1 MAHER
6 ERCLAIPCTVIHT
19 GLIHTAIE
27 ANHYNVENFMKEHT
41 NKNTRKSANR
51 TRSST
56 QSSASRSPH
65 ASKRRTSHARGGDGS
80 TRKNA
85 SQTSRSSRG
94 GARSGGARK
103 QANGKRSN
111 GRSRRPNNRRRSMTS
126 PALKH
131 RLETTDNN
139 SAVIPDIADEDTVR
153 VIPLSGVEEIG
164 RNMNVIETKDDII
177 VIDAGFQFV
186 SEGGGTPGIDYI
198 LPNTQ
203 YLEERKHKIR
213 GLIVSHGHLDHIG
226 GIPFIMER
234 IGNPP
239 IYTQYL
245 TSLMIL
251 KRQEEFPHMEPV
263 TINVVKEGE
272 SFTLGKTK
280 IKTFPVTHSI
290 PDSMGISV
298 ETKHGDVVFTGDV
311 RLTHNGTD
319 VDPKEKKAWENVG
332 KNNNLLL
339 MADSTGAHQEGF
351 SAPESIVFENLEK
364 IIKDATGRLIIGTFA
379 SQFERLIH
387 VVKTCEKYGKI
398 VVPEGRS
405 IKTHIDI
412 AITAKMME
420 VKPGV
425 IVSAQEA
432 ESYPRDRVV
441 VLATGAQ
448 GEEFAALMRMATDK
462 HKFITLDERD
472 TVVLS
477 SSVIPG
483 NEVAVQKLKDNI
495 YRRNVRIQS
504 YKTQGG
510 VHSSGHGSA
519 GELRWVRNAV
529 KPKFLMPVHGHH
541 FMLKSQM
548 YDAIENGMPR
558 ENVIVPDNGT
568 VLDIKNGNEIK
579 IHKQKAPTELVLVDG
594 FTVGTKQEVVLR
606 DRQSLSQ
613 DGMFVIIATVNT
625 KTGKLRKSPDIIS
638 RGFVYLR
645 ENQQLLSEARVLIKK
660 TVEKNTEKMNPL
672 DLDYVKDQLTD
683 VISGFLMQKSHKTPM
698 VIPVLIGI

>member
-1 MAHER
+1 MNKPSNNR
-6 ERCLAIPCTVIHT
+6 S
-19 GLIHTAIE
+19 
-27 ANHYNVENFMKEHT
+27 T
-41 NKNTRKSANR
+41 NRGPRRTPGNR
-51 TRSST
+51 TRT
-56 QSSASRSPH
+56 TRPG
-65 ASKRRTSHARGGDGS
+65 TGS
-80 TRKNA
+80 
-85 SQTSRSSRG
+85 TSRSTQKPTGNRRPARG
-94 GARSGGARK
+94 RSGGNPSGGGQR
-103 QANGKRSN
+103 
-111 GRSRRPNNRRRSMTS
+111 RRPAGRGGQRRNHRRPSKN
-126 PALKH
+126 PALQH
-131 RLETTDNN
+131 RMEDAEKTSLHLPEIT
-139 SAVIPDIADEDTVR
+139 DEDTVR
-153 VIPLSGVEEIG
+153 IIPVSGVEEVG
-164 RNMNVIETKDDII
+164 RNMNIIETIDGI
-177 VIDAGFQFV
+177 VLIDAGFQFV

-203 YLEERKHKIR
+203 YLEDRKDKIL
-213 GLIVSHGHLDHIG
+213 GMIVSHGHLDHIG

-234 IGNPP
+234 IGYPP

-245 TSLMIL
+245 TSLMIK
-251 KRQEEFPHMEPV
+251 KRQEEFPHMEPLE
-263 TINVVKEGE
+263 IDVVKEGQ
-272 SFTLGKTK
+272 SFMLGKTR

-298 ETKHGDVVFTGDV
+298 ETKHGDVVFTGDI
-311 RLTHNGTD
+311 RLTHDGED
-319 VDPKEKKAWENVG
+319 VDQEEKKSWEAVG

-364 IIKDATGRLIIGTFA
+364 IIKDASGRLIIGTFA

-387 VVKTCEKYGKI
+387 VVKMCEKYGK
-398 VVPEGRS
+398 VVIPEGRS

-432 ESYPRDRVV
+432 EDYPRDRVV

-462 HKFITLDERD
+462 HKSITLDERD
-472 TVVLS
+472 TIVLS

-483 NEVAVQKLKDNI
+483 NEVAVQILKDNI
-495 YRRNVRIQS
+495 YRKNVRIVN

-510 VHSSGHGSA
+510 VHSSGHGNA
-519 GELRWVRNAV
+519 GELRWVRQTV

-541 FMLKSQM
+541 FMLKSHM
-548 YDAIENGMPR
+548 YDAVEHGMPR

-568 VLDIKNGNEIK
+568 ILDIRNGEELIV
-579 IHKQKAPTELVLVDG
+579 HKEKAPTEDILVDG
-594 FTVGTKQEVVLR
+594 FTVGAKQEVVLR
-606 DRQSLSQ
+606 DRLSLAQ

-625 KTGKLRKSPDIIS
+625 RTGKLRKSPDIIS

-660 TVEKNTEKMNPL
+660 TVEKQTEKMHPI
-672 DLDYVKDQLTD
+672 DLDYVKDNLTD
-683 VISGFLMQKSHKTPM
+683 VVSGFLMQKTQKTPM